1 MALSRSRRLRGIA
14 ISIATILLVY
24 TFFGFF
30 GLPMILRHVLTT
42 QVAARLK
49 RPVTVGAI
57 AFNPYSLRLN
67 VDKLHVGERD
77 SPESFV
83 DLGHLNVKASWSSLF
98 RFAPVV
104 AEAHLRAPVIH
115 VVRTAP
121 NRFNFSDLLEPSPGA
136 PPKPPSSK
144 PLRFAVSNI
153 EIREGTVYFD
163 DRVVSRKHTIDKIG
177 IGIPFI
183 ANLPKDVAI
192 YEQPRVEMEIDGS
205 PLRLVGTARP
215 FNSEPES
222 ELALNLSA
230 LQLSSYLAYSPRKLP
245 ISLPQGTLSASLLI
259 HFVQA
264 VAGPSVRI
272 GGVVKLDAIDVRDAA
287 NSPLVGLK
295 EVAVNIDD
303 LEPFQHIFH
312 LGTITVDGLDSFL
325 VLNKDGTN
333 NLSAILAAKGESNA
347 PASAQPAKI
356 AQAAPAPSPTPAMS
370 APSLVQ
376 AAPGSPSPT
385 AAPTPASSSS
395 KGPMILTLRSFDL
408 TNSVVHL
415 NDNTGAVPAALAV
428 QAIHASLND
437 FKLGEPAPP
446 SPYDFGA
453 ALSGGGT
460 IGIKG
465 TLDIVQSI
473 ATADVTLAQVD
484 VPALQNFA
492 QSILAAKI
500 AAGKLN
506 ASGQVRAI
514 FAPGKFNVRAEPAA
528 VSLDKFEIKSP
539 EASDPPVEWNTV
551 SVTVAQADL
560 AARQASVKE
569 VRTDGIKLFVRR
581 AHDGHL
587 NLMSFVRRTGSA
599 AATHPA
605 SVMAPRRESGVNRR
619 EKGRTSAPARNR
631 RLEARLRQSPRPPP
645 AQAQRPAWHYDIASV
660 ALERSD
666 ISVEDDGAPQPV
678 KLALAPLDVHA
689 RNITD
694 DLSKAFPVE
703 LDGTLNR
710 RGTFKVDGT
719 TALAPLEAKLRIVTR
734 RLDVSIAQAYAPS
747 NLNAKIASALL
758 TMAGEA
764 DVSDV
769 RHRLRASYRGNVTL
783 GNVRLLDKL
792 TNDLFARWSALSFDR
807 IDFALA
813 DGRQK
818 VRVSAIALDNFYA
831 RIILNADG
839 TLNLSQITSKP
850 QQAPTS
856 LTRAHPTA
864 PVPAPVA
871 AAAPPPA
878 APARP
883 SNTDIAIGQ
892 ITLAS
897 GHIKYTDNFIKP
909 NYSANLTDVAGKV
922 GAFGTRSTVPAEVAL
937 QANINGSAPVN
948 IDGSVNPLAATAFLD
963 IKAKAEGINL
973 TDLTA
978 YSVKYTGYPIERGT
992 LSVDVHYLLEQRQ
1005 LTAQNHIL
1013 LNQLTFGDKVPQ
1025 PSVLNLPIRL
1035 AVAILKDAN
1044 GQINLDIPVSGSIS
1058 DPDFSIGSLVF
1069 HALVNVIVKAVTSPF
1084 RLLASAIPGGGA
1096 NAEGLGYV
1104 AFKPGCS
1111 ILTDEDKKKLDTVVG
1126 VLNSKPSLSLTI
1138 TGRVDPALDR
1148 PGLRDAKV
1156 DNLVKW
1162 TSLGSEGGH
1171 GTANTN
1177 SVELTE
1183 SEYNKYLKRVYKA
1196 AKFPKPKDFLGLGK
1210 SLPPDEMKKLLVT
1223 NMKVTDQ
1230 DVAALAAARGDAV
1243 RSYLSVKINPGRL
1256 FISAP
1261 KMDASG
1267 IDDKGPTTRADLGL
1281 Q

>member
-1 MALSRSRRLRGIA
+1 MTGTDHIRSASGRLLALSRSRRLRRIA
-14 ISIATILLVY
+14 ISIAAVLLVY

-42 QVAARLK
+42 QVAAGLK
-49 RPVTVGAI
+49 RPVTVGNI
-57 AFNPYSLRLN
+57 SFNPYSLRLN

-121 NRFNFSDLLEPSPGA
+121 NRFNFSDLLEPKPGA
-136 PPKPPSSK
+136 PPKPASSK
-144 PLRFAVSNI
+144 PQRFAVSNI

-163 DRVVSRKHTIDKIG
+163 DRVVGRKHTIDKIG
-177 IGIPFI
+177 IGVPFI

-222 ELALNLSA
+222 ELAFNLSA
-230 LQLSSYLAYSPRKLP
+230 LQLSSYLVYSPRKLP
-245 ISLPQGTLSASLLI
+245 IALPQGTLSASLLI

-264 VAGPSVRI
+264 VSGPSVRI
-272 GGVVKLDAIDVRDAA
+272 GGVVRLDAIDVRDAA
-287 NSPLVGLK
+287 NSPLAGLK
-295 EVAVNIDD
+295 EMAVNIDD

-347 PASAQPAKI
+347 PASAPLAKI
-356 AQAAPAPSPTPAMS
+356 AQATPASAPTPAMS

-376 AAPGSPSPT
+376 AAPGTPSPT
-385 AAPTPASSSS
+385 AAPTPAQSSS
-395 KGPMILTLRSFDL
+395 KGPMILTLRSFAL
-408 TNSVVHL
+408 TNSSVHL
-415 NDNTGAVPAALAV
+415 NDNTGAVPAAVVV

-437 FKLGEPAPP
+437 FKLGEPSPP

-453 ALSGGGT
+453 ALNGGGT
-460 IGIKG
+460 IGVKG
-465 TLDIVQSI
+465 TLDIAQSI
-473 ATADVTLAQVD
+473 ATADVALAQVD

-514 FAPGKFNVRAEPAA
+514 FAPGKFNVHAEPAA

-539 EASDPPVEWNTV
+539 EANDPPVEWNTV

-560 AARQASVKE
+560 AARHASVKE

-581 AHDGHL
+581 AHDGRL
-587 NLMSFVRRTGSA
+587 NLTSFVRRTGSA

-605 SVMAPRRESGVNRR
+605 GAKAPRRPR
-619 EKGRTSAPARNR
+619 P
-631 RLEARLRQSPRPPP
+631 RQSPPPPP
-645 AQAQRPAWHYDIASV
+645 AQPQRPAWHYDIASV
-660 ALERSD
+660 ALERSE
-666 ISVEDDGAPQPV
+666 IGIEDDGALKPV
-678 KLALAPLDVHA
+678 KLALAPLNVHA
-689 RNITD
+689 QNITD
-694 DLSKAFPVE
+694 DFAKAFPVE
-703 LDGTLNR
+703 TDGTLNR
-710 RGTFKVDGT
+710 RGTFKVNGT
-719 TALAPLEAKLRIVTR
+719 AALAPLQAKLRIATR
-734 RLDVSIAQAYAPS
+734 RLDVSMAEAYTPS

-758 TMAGEA
+758 TAAGEA
-764 DVSDV
+764 EVSDV

-792 TNDLFARWSALSFDR
+792 TNDLFARWSALSFER

-813 DGRQK
+813 NGRQ
-818 VRVSAIALDNFYA
+818 RVHVGAVALDNFYA
-831 RIILNADG
+831 RIILNSDG
-839 TLNLSQITSKP
+839 TLNLSQIISKP
-850 QQAPTS
+850 QQAPVS
-856 LTRAHPTA
+856 LTHAHPTA
-864 PVPAPVA
+864 PISGPAP

-883 SNTDIAIGQ
+883 SNTDFAIGQ

-922 GAFGTRSTVPAEVAL
+922 GAFGTRSTVPAQVAL
-937 QANINGSAPVN
+937 QGNINGSAPVN
-948 IDGSVNPLAATAFLD
+948 IDGSINPLAATAFLD

-978 YSVKYTGYPIERGT
+978 YSVKYTGYPIEKGT
-992 LSVDVHYLLEQRQ
+992 LSIDVHYLLEQRQ

-1044 GQINLDIPVSGSIS
+1044 GQINLDVPVSGSLS
-1058 DPDFSIGSLVF
+1058 DPNFSIGSLVF

-1084 RLLASAIPGGGA
+1084 QLLASAIPGGGA

-1104 AFKPGCS
+1104 AFKPGYS
-1111 ILTDEDKKKLDTVVG
+1111 ILTDEDKKKLDTVVA
-1126 VLNSKPSLSLTI
+1126 VLSKKPSLSLTI

-1148 PGLRDAKV
+1148 PDLRDAKV

-1162 TSLGSEGGH
+1162 ASLGSGSGS
-1171 GTANTN
+1171 GQVTANAN

-1196 AKFPKPKDFLGLGK
+1196 AKFPKPKNVLGLNK
-1210 SLPPDEMKKLLVT
+1210 SLPPDEMKKLLAT

-1230 DVAALAAARGDAV
+1230 DVAALAAARADAV
-1243 RSYLSVKINPGRL
+1243 RSYLSKKINPARL
-1256 FISAP
+1256 FITAT

-1267 IDDKGPTTRADLGL
+1267 INDKGPTTRADLGL